1 MENKNIPE
9 IRFAG
14 FSGEWEQRKLGEITE
29 SYSGGTPSVGNK
41 FYYGGNIP
49 FIRSAEINSEST
61 ELFITE
67 DGFNNS
73 SAKMVKKGDI
83 LYALYGATSG
93 EVGMSKIHGAIN
105 QAILAIKPKFGDNS
119 YFITQWLKK
128 QKNTIINTYLQGG
141 QGNLSGSIVKDLII
155 SLPNCKDEQVNIGEF
170 FKQLDDT
177 IALYQQELT
186 ILRQTKQGFLQKMFP
201 KEGESVPEVRFPG
214 FNEDWEQC
222 ELIDMLSQPI
232 SDGPHESPKLVE
244 NGIPFIS
251 VDAIVNNQIDFSRA
265 RGFITKK
272 YHLECC
278 RKYKPELHD
287 VYLVKSGSTVGK
299 TAIVETVEQF
309 NIWSP
314 LAAMRCNEANDPYFL
329 YHLLQTEDMQVQV
342 FDKCSHGT
350 QPNLSM
356 RQLEKFDTCVPSIVE
371 QRKIKDL
378 FNSLDNLITLHQ
390 RELEALRETK
400 KAFLQKMFV

>member
-214 FNEDWEQC
+214 FTGDWKQRELGEIVKLFSGLTYSPDNVIEDGGTFV
-222 ELIDMLSQPI
+222 LRS
-232 SDGPHESPKLVE
+232 SNVK
-244 NGIPFIS
+244 NGEI
-251 VDAIVNNQIDFSRA
+251 VDADNVYVKSDIVNSDNVQVGDVIVVVRNGSRDLIGKHAQIKKQMNDTVIGAFMTGIRSEIPNFTNAMLDTQQFSIEINKNLGATINQITTGAF
-265 RGFITKK
+265 KK
-272 YHLECC
+272 MKFYIPTEKAEC
-278 RKYKPELHD
+278 EQ
-287 VYLVKSGSTVGK
+287 VG
-299 TAIVETVEQF
+299 VF
-309 NIWSP
+309 F
-314 LAAMRCNEANDPYFL
+314 ANF
-329 YHLLQTEDMQVQV
+329 
-342 FDKCSHGT
+342 
-350 QPNLSM
+350 
-356 RQLEKFDTCVPSIVE
+356 
-371 QRKIKDL
+371 
-378 FNSLDNLITLHQ
+378 DNLITLHQ
-390 RELEALRETK
+390 RELEALKETK